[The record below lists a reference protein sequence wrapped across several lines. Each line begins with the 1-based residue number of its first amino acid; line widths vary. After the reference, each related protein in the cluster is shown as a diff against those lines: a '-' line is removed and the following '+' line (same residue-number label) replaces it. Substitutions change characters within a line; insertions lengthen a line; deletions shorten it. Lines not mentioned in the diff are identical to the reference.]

1 MLAPRKTLW
10 STPQAVL
17 EQAVAWSGSLQP
29 TDCVCDIGCGDGR
42 CLVHWA
48 TLYSVTLRDEQSSS
62 SSSPSSSNDKDSPTA
77 ACFIGIDIDANR
89 IQQAKQ
95 SWQQAVEAGAI
106 DARIKAEFYCQ
117 NALEAYDIFCRAT
130 IIFLYLIPRGLRQIK
145 TLLLQIPHAIQVITY
160 MSPLPAET
168 PIYKQCIK
176 IPHQPNAE
184 WPVYAYRLNANDD
197 SETVGVGG

>member
-17 EQAVAWSGSLQP
+17 EQAVAWCGPLQP
-29 TDCVCDIGCGDGR
+29 KDCVCDIGCGDGR
-42 CLVHWA
+42 CLVQWA
-48 TLYSVTLRDEQSSS
+48 TMYSVTLRDKQ
-62 SSSPSSSNDKDSPTA
+62 SSSPSSSEDKDSSTS

-95 SWQQAVEAGAI
+95 AWQQAVEKGVI
-106 DARIKAEFYCQ
+106 DARIKAEFHCQ

-145 TLLLQIPHAIQVITY
+145 PLLLQIPNAIQVVTY

-184 WPVYAYRLNANDD
+184 WPIYAYRLNANDD
-197 SETVGVGG
+197 KTAGGEG